1 MLNRTGKFQHVSIIP
16 KSQHVLLLFA
26 QTGMRASH
34 SGTRRCRGAL
44 QWPVLTFWCVQET
57 DPYSDPC
64 RSAVRLMFMHPPF
77 SWAQGDIINLKP
89 LNLNLGLI
97 FHVLL
102 KNLRMSR
109 KKFSQ
114 VILEWLSVGWRAEE
128 QSVENKENQLYLTP
142 QLIKIKCQTGQEK
155 VMW

>member
-1 MLNRTGKFQHVSIIP
+1 
-16 KSQHVLLLFA
+16 
-26 QTGMRASH
+26 
-34 SGTRRCRGAL
+34 
-44 QWPVLTFWCVQET
+44 
-57 DPYSDPC
+57 
-64 RSAVRLMFMHPPF
+64 MHPPF

-114 VILEWLSVGWRAEE
+114 VILE
-128 QSVENKENQLYLTP
+128 
-142 QLIKIKCQTGQEK
+142 
-155 VMW
+155 